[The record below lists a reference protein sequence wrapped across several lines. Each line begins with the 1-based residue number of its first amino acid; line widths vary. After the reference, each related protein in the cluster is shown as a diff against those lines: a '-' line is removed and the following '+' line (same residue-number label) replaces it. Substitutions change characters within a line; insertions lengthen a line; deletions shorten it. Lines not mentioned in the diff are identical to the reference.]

1 MAIRQFLGFPAVS
14 LPRLRFGRTV
24 ACNGLIGTNFWVG
37 GRARKIFPEFP
48 RAAGK
53 RRGGDA
59 GRAQLIPS
67 SFAAVPPRIAMRSS
81 SLRPGVDMMWS
92 TGTRFHGNG

>member
-1 MAIRQFLGFPAVS
+1 MAIGQFLGFPAVS

-24 ACNGLIGTNFWVG
+24 ACNGLIGNDFWVG
-37 GRARKIFPEFP
+37 GRARRNFSLSFPE
-48 RAAGK
+48 RQGSG
-53 RRGGDA
+53 RGGNA

-81 SLRPGVDMMWS
+81 SLRPGIDM
-92 TGTRFHGNG
+92 T